1 MTIIHAHSKRGI
13 SLIAAAAFGLV
24 AMAGTAL
31 AADVVRYGVAGISAN
46 HAPALLGVA
55 KPDIYAKHD
64 ITVEITDLRGN
75 SANCIAALLANS
87 IDVCQVG
94 SPTGV
99 DAIVEGAP
107 LKAIAVTAGPVS
119 ELVLSKKTV
128 DRLGIAA
135 NAPVKD
141 RIAALKGLRIVSAAP
156 GSAHYITL
164 DRILREADI
173 KIGDV
178 QYRTLGDVKAMMESI
193 RNDQIDGAMWGI
205 GGLSGVL
212 ADGSGVRWISLA
224 GGDVP
229 ELKSVPYVTVY
240 ATNDWIEK
248 NPALVER
255 LHAGL
260 ADAIAFIKSDTEAAG
275 AAVKAKYFEALDEA
289 LWRDGFQQAA
299 GSFLDG
305 AKVSRAGW
313 DLLLKLQADSTGKN
327 YSPANYE
334 AVILP
339 IARAD

>member
-1 MTIIHAHSKRGI
+1 MRRGVP
-13 SLIAAAAFGLV
+13 LLVTAAMGIFG
-24 AMAGTAL
+24 MAGAAS
-31 AADVVRYGVAGISAN
+31 AADLVRYGVAGISAN
-46 HAPALLGVA
+46 HAPALLGAA
-55 KPDIYAKHD
+55 KPEIFAKHD
-64 ITVEITDLRGN
+64 IAIEITDLRGN
-75 SANCIAALLANS
+75 SANCIAALLSKA

-119 ELVLSKKTV
+119 ELVLSKQAV
-128 DRLGIAA
+128 DRLGVAA
-135 NAPVKD
+135 DAPIKD

-164 DRILREADI
+164 DRILREAGLTIADL
-173 KIGDV
+173 
-178 QYRTLGDVKAMMESI
+178 QYRTLGDVKAMMESL

-205 GGLSGVL
+205 GGLSGSL

-229 ELKSVPYVTVY
+229 ELKAVPYVTVY
-240 ATNDWIEK
+240 ALTSWIDE
-248 NPALVER
+248 NPAVVER
-255 LHAGL
+255 LHASL
-260 ADAIAFIKSDTEAAG
+260 ADAIQIIKSDPDSVGPAI
-275 AAVKAKYFEALDEA
+275 KQKYFEALDET

-313 DLLLKLQADSTGKN
+313 ELLLRLQAESTGKN
-327 YSPANYE
+327 YDTAGYE